1 MRISSK
7 RWVFI
12 INLRKED
19 NYVISMRNNSD
30 NILTNYQYFMKM
42 LWKEIKIIG
51 VKDVLSMFFRDNM
64 KLSRYVKL

>member
-1 MRISSK
+1 
-7 RWVFI
+7 
-12 INLRKED
+12 
-19 NYVISMRNNSD
+19 MRNNSD

-64 KLSRYVKL
+64 KLSRYAKL

>member
-1 MRISSK
+1 
-7 RWVFI
+7 
-12 INLRKED
+12 
-19 NYVISMRNNSD
+19 MRNNSD

-51 VKDVLSMFFRDNM
+51 VKDVLSIMFFRDNM

>member
-1 MRISSK
+1 
-7 RWVFI
+7 
-12 INLRKED
+12 
-19 NYVISMRNNSD
+19 MRNNSD

-42 LWKEIKIIG
+42 LWKEIKRIG

>member
-1 MRISSK
+1 
-7 RWVFI
+7 
-12 INLRKED
+12 
-19 NYVISMRNNSD
+19 MRNNSD

-51 VKDVLSMFFRDNM
+51 VKDVFSMFFRDNM